1 MKFLEKNKI
10 AERILLMLALVADS
24 EKLDRVSSYSMRG
37 KFFCPADDIQLKSHW
52 KIGHRLALLTDKMIM
67 KSRYSVIAFDAV
79 SKISAFDAPFFDQY
93 PHVAV
98 NVSQADR
105 WNFFSKNIVQP
116 AVGCVLS
123 LDMISKILSRCMLF
137 LL

>member
-1 MKFLEKNKI
+1 
-10 AERILLMLALVADS
+10 MLALVADS

-105 WNFFSKNIVQP
+105 WNFFSKNIVHSLGSRVRP
-116 AVGCVLS
+116 VFGYDFKDSFTLYALS
-123 LDMISKILSRCMLF
+123 SLTGHVNNDS
-137 LL
+137 